1 MLNTI
6 LKKYKLR
13 IGGFENDSI
22 VDGPGIRFTIFLQ
35 GCKQRCVGC
44 QNKRLQNFDGGKD
57 FYIEEIFYMA
67 KKNPLLDGITFSGG
81 EPFCQAENLYW
92 LAKLFKEENY
102 DLAVYSGYLFEDLIQ
117 EQKNLRLLKLMDT
130 LVDGPFV
137 LEKKNLSLRFRGSEN
152 QRIIDVQKSL
162 EQGKIILNKRWY

>member
-35 GCKQRCVGC
+35 GCKQRCIGC

-57 FYIEEIFYMA
+57 FYIEEIFYMVQ
-67 KKNPLLDGITFSGG
+67 KNPLLDGITFSGG
-81 EPFCQAENLYW
+81 EPFCQAENLCW
-92 LAKLFKEENY
+92 LAKLFKEKNY
-102 DLAVYSGYLFEDLIQ
+102 DLAVYSGYLFEDLIR

-162 EQGKIILNKRWY
+162 EHGKIILNKRWY

>member
-1 MLNTI
+1 MSNI
-6 LKKYKLR
+6 IPKCKLR

-22 VDGPGIRFTIFLQ
+22 VDGPGIRFAIFLQ

-44 QNKRLQNFDGGKD
+44 HNKRLQNFDGGKD

-67 KKNPLLDGITFSGG
+67 KQNPLLDGITFSGG

-92 LAKLFKEENY
+92 LAKLFKKENY
-102 DLAVYSGYLFEDLIQ
+102 DLAIYSGYLFEHLIR
-117 EQKNLRLLKLMDT
+117 EEKSLRLLELMDT

-137 LEKKNLSLRFRGSEN
+137 LEKRNLSLKFRGSEN

-162 EQGKIILNKRWY
+162 KHRKIIFNQYWY